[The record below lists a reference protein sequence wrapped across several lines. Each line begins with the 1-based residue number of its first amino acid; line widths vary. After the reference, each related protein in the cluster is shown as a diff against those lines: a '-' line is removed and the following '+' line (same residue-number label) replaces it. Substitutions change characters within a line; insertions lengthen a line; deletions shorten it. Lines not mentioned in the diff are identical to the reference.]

1 MKKYKLE
8 IIVFLSGAIGMGLEL
23 IAARVLSPYVGSS
36 NVVWTSIIGIILVS
50 MSLGYWLGGKKA
62 DKEASGNILSRLLLG
77 SALFTSI
84 IPLLETIVVKE
95 FAGIV
100 SNLIVAAILCAI
112 IFFTSANA
120 VKYFAP
126 YHNNIH
132 GKAYIA
138 LGEKTAHAM
147 EVFLGISSHITP
159 TVYDLNN
166 AMQII
171 YSIPLQNARI
181 LSPGAEKR
189 LELPVEQLNAMGAE
203 LITPAVYETNFAEYP
218 DGYVDNFIVD
228 NKIDTVTFCSPSA
241 AKSFLRQ
248 FNGDKSLLDIVS
260 IGTTTA
266 LFLDKQGIK
275 SRYPENFTVE
285 SMVEII

>member
-1 MKKYKLE
+1 MKIFDNAK
-8 IIVFLSGAIGMGLEL
+8 
-23 IAARVLSPYVGSS
+23 RVLITRQFEQSGSFV
-36 NVVWTSIIGIILVS
+36 N
-50 MSLGYWLGGKKA
+50 SLSSKGYFPFLLPMI
-62 DKEASGNILSRLLLG
+62 ETVQLCPNIEEG
-77 SALFTSI
+77 
-84 IPLLETIVVKE
+84 EYE
-95 FAGIV
+95 
-100 SNLIVAAILCAI
+100 I

-126 YHNNIH
+126 YHHNIH

-147 EVFLGISSHITP
+147 DIFLGVSSHITP
-159 TVYDLNN
+159 TVYNLESAMDIIKSITLNG
-166 AMQII
+166 
-171 YSIPLQNARI
+171 ARI

-189 LELPVEQLNAMGAE
+189 MTLPQDELESMGAE
-203 LITPAVYETNFAEYP
+203 LITPAVYETTFAIYP
-218 DGYVDNFIVD
+218 DGYVDSFITE

-241 AKSFLRQ
+241 VKSFIKQ

-266 LFLDKQGIK
+266 EYLESIGLK
-275 SRYPENFTVE
+275 SRYPDKFTVE

>member
-1 MKKYKLE
+1 MKIFDNAK
-8 IIVFLSGAIGMGLEL
+8 
-23 IAARVLSPYVGSS
+23 RVLITRQFEQSGSFV
-36 NVVWTSIIGIILVS
+36 N
-50 MSLGYWLGGKKA
+50 SLSSKGYFPFLLPMI
-62 DKEASGNILSRLLLG
+62 ETVQLCPNIEEG
-77 SALFTSI
+77 
-84 IPLLETIVVKE
+84 EYE
-95 FAGIV
+95 
-100 SNLIVAAILCAI
+100 I

-126 YHNNIH
+126 YHHNIH

-147 EVFLGISSHITP
+147 DIIKSIT
-159 TVYDLNN
+159 LNG
-166 AMQII
+166 
-171 YSIPLQNARI
+171 ARI

-189 LELPVEQLNAMGAE
+189 MTLPQDELESMGAE
-203 LITPAVYETNFAEYP
+203 LITPAVYETTFAIYP
-218 DGYVDNFIVD
+218 DGYVDSFITE

-241 AKSFLRQ
+241 VKSFIKQ

-266 LFLDKQGIK
+266 EYLESIGLK
-275 SRYPENFTVE
+275 SRYPDKFTVE

>member
-1 MKKYKLE
+1 MKIFDNPKRVLVTRQFE
-8 IIVFLSGAIGMGLEL
+8 QSGAFVN
-23 IAARVLSPYVGSS
+23 ALSAKGHYPF
-36 NVVWTSIIGIILVS
+36 
-50 MSLGYWLGGKKA
+50 
-62 DKEASGNILSRLLLG
+62 LLPM
-77 SALFTSI
+77 I
-84 IPLLETIVVKE
+84 ETVQ
-95 FAGIV
+95 
-100 SNLIVAAILCAI
+100 LCPVIEPGEYEI

-159 TVYDLNN
+159 TVYDLKN

-189 LELPVEQLNAMGAE
+189 LDLPFEQLQEMGAE
-203 LITPAVYETNFAEYP
+203 VLTPAVYETTFAEYP
-218 DGYVDNFIVD
+218 EGYVDKFMAD
-228 NKIDTVTFCSPSA
+228 NKIDIVTFCSPSA
-241 AKSFLRQ
+241 AKSFLKQ
-248 FNGDKSLLDIVS
+248 YNGDKALLDIVS
-260 IGTTTA
+260 IGTTTS
-266 LFLDKQGIK
+266 LFLDKQGIT
-275 SRYPENFTVE
+275 SRYPDNFTVE
-285 SMVEII
+285 AMVEII

>member
-62 DKEASGNILSRLLLG
+62 DKEASGNVLSRLLLG

-112 IFFTSANA
+112 IVFSIPSFILAMISPFA
-120 VKYFAP
+120 VKMKSMQETE
-126 YHNNIH
+126 I
-132 GKAYIA
+132 GS
-138 LGEKTAHAM
+138 LSGR
-147 EVFLGISSHITP
+147 ISSLSTIGSIIGTFLMGFVLIPNIGVTNINIGITILLISL
-159 TVYDLNN
+159 VVV
-166 AMQII
+166 MII
-171 YSIPLQNARI
+171 LMFIGKWVFKLANPEILVDTDSQYSRIWVKQVNTAKTTYKTLQVDT
-181 LSPGAEKR
+181 G
-189 LELPVEQLNAMGAE
+189 LES
-203 LITPAVYETNFAEYP
+203 Y
-218 DGYVDNFIVD
+218 
-228 NKIDTVTFCSPSA
+228 IDTETGEIGA
-241 AKSFLRQ
+241 MYLR
-248 FNGDKSLLDIVS
+248 
-260 IGTTTA
+260 
-266 LFLDKQGIK
+266 
-275 SRYPENFTVE
+275 Y
-285 SMVEII
+285 